1 MEEIYRNRML
11 NYGYLTSLTLLS
23 VIFIYN
29 IISGKFDKFG
39 GDIKLSDFS
48 IKFILI
54 LVVFVSYI
62 SLSTPSFRMLGENKV
77 LKKTP
82 PRGDVGIRGNR
93 GSVGEDAAC
102 NECGD
107 DLCYKKMMFN
117 ITKTINFWKQQNG
130 MELLDDNYVIENE
143 YIKDRVKKHCKSKQF
158 KKLISKFGSNN
169 KDSTKS
175 PQDIK
180 SLGDT
185 IGFGGYDYMFK
196 MWSIWILIIL
206 RYKNGMFFLDSYGL
220 KEADFDGL
228 VEREDGFTLGTKVV
242 KVGSSQEYTVV
253 DKKEFPFYKIKNDS
267 TTTISQEYIN
277 KLEPKDDFGWN
288 EMFKNDTIDYTVNDK
303 KVKEA
308 LIKTKT
314 VKRDSNNIYTFE
326 GINNEFIT
334 IIGEVPSGGKL
345 NPFHEIKKYSSWLW
359 GADPA
364 GKPRFKVER
373 EPENKVCRTCT
384 NSTLCNKDYPT
395 GSVGIKIKYSNS
407 YSTIVDLTEFGSNE
421 NGGFVTPFDDLDTTV
436 ANTITTPDES
446 NFGFIRITLKD
457 STLFRPQILI
467 DESEPHPLFRSYRP
481 VGDVCIK
488 NSNYEESTDATKC
501 KPSEMSYE
509 GEIFESITGIGDKR
523 TTPSENTPPSYN
535 NDSHIYTLLVS
546 GDTKPPKDYTLVASY
561 NKTEGINRNTE
572 GISIWK
578 PIPECGYAALGFVV
592 DMRTFEGTPPKP
604 PRDLIATIPIASLT
618 EFEFGTN
625 SSGKTSIDTSQIDGL
640 SNINTLCDIFPI
652 LPESS
657 SSNPDCAKYT
667 NSSGTFIC
675 LTTTE
680 ISTSEYIPRSPS
692 SQHTNGQFKNK
703 KYSIQ
708 KIFDNNNE

>member
-1 MEEIYRNRML
+1 ML

-82 PRGDVGIRGNR
+82 PRGNIGIRGNR

-158 KKLISKFGSNN
+158 KTLISKFGSNN
-169 KDSTKS
+169 KDSTIS

-180 SLGDT
+180 GLDDDT

-242 KVGSSQEYTVV
+242 KVVGSSQDYTVV
-253 DKKEFPFYKIKNDS
+253 DKKEFPFYKIKNDLTS
-267 TTTISQEYIN
+267 QISQEYIN
-277 KLEPKDDFGWN
+277 KLKPKDDNGWN
-288 EMFKNDTIDYTVNDK
+288 EMFKNVTIEYTVNEVK
-303 KVKEA
+303 KA

-373 EPENKVCRTCT
+373 EPENRVCRTCK
-384 NSTLCNKDYPT
+384 NSTLCNKDYQT

-407 YSTIVDLTEFGSNE
+407 YSTIVDLTEFGSDSVSS
-421 NGGFVTPFDDLDTTV
+421 FVTPFESLNTNDIQNVGGFDFIKDTL
-436 ANTITTPDES
+436 S
-446 NFGFIRITLKD
+446 D

-488 NSNYEESTDATKC
+488 NSNYVEGTDATKC
-501 KPSEMSYE
+501 RPSEMSYE
-509 GEIFESITGIGDKR
+509 GEIFDSITGSGTKGA
-523 TTPSENTPPSYN
+523 TPLGNTPSSYD
-535 NDSHIYTLLVS
+535 NDEHIYTLLVS

-592 DMRTFEGTPPKP
+592 DMRTFQGTPPKP

-618 EFEFGTN
+618 DFWDLGLDTTC
-625 SSGKTSIDTSQIDGL
+625 SSEPQSIVPRDIGSRGGL
-640 SNINTLCDIFPI
+640 STINTMCDVFPI
-652 LPESS
+652 LPSPG
-657 SSNPDCAKYT
+657 SNNCDQYIT
-667 NSSGTFIC
+667 SDSDSSGDCNKFIC
-675 LTTTE
+675 LPNTD
-680 ISTSEYIPRSPS
+680 ISTGKKASAS
-692 SQHTNGQFKNK
+692 SQPTNAQFKNK